1 MLRKENMA
9 MKNHTNIRGFTLVE
23 MAIVLTIVG
32 LLLAGGMNLLSGS
45 TDTAKY
51 KETQNEMAEVKEALI
66 NYYIQFGRLP
76 CPDTDMSGSEFGI
89 ENPETPTGT
98 CTSQRGYL
106 PHVTLG
112 FGASGD
118 AWGERF
124 KYVVSPKFTAL
135 TTPPAAPSI
144 CTDTTPRTISPAT
157 DAIVINDLQTTPQ
170 KLAEFSAF
178 ALLSTGKNGRQTNSG
193 MTGAFTNNGG
203 CSGLNT
209 LEQENCDDDSVLRY
223 GTQRVDGNSVTFDDT
238 VVWVSDIQ
246 LIGLLKKSGACSG
259 ATSGSTGSTGSGGSS
274 SSGGGS
280 GSSGSSNSGGGC
292 SVAHTGNDFGLL
304 LLLLFAVMGLYFKSL
319 TKD

>member
-1 MLRKENMA
+1 MPRKENMT

-23 MAIVLTIVG
+23 MAVVLTIVG

-51 KETQNEMAEVKEALI
+51 KETQNQMAEVKEVLI

-76 CPDTDMSGSEFGI
+76 CPDTGVDGI
-89 ENPETPTGT
+89 EESSCVTGGT
-98 CTSQRGYL
+98 LRGFL

-112 FGASGD
+112 LGGSGD

-124 KYVVSPKFTAL
+124 KYVVSPKFTAV
-135 TTPPAAPSI
+135 TTPPAI

-157 DAIVINDLQTTPQ
+157 DAIVINDLQATPQ

-178 ALLSTGKNGRQTNSG
+178 ALLSTGKNGRQSNSG

-292 SVAHTGNDFGLL
+292 SVAHTGNDIGLL
-304 LLLLFAVMGLYFKSL
+304 LLLLFAVFGLFFKSL
-319 TKD
+319 TKE